1 MALLVSVTVFDV
13 GPDVLL
19 HMTHIFVST
28 CTECQFHFLLYLLII
43 LFCVMFSFLIALL
56 AMTLLKEIFNETFNE
71 SHSIKPPPQ
80 ASTDT
85 IFLPNKVAKDC
96 VL

>member
-1 MALLVSVTVFDV
+1 
-13 GPDVLL
+13 
-19 HMTHIFVST
+19 
-28 CTECQFHFLLYLLII
+28 
-43 LFCVMFSFLIALL
+43 MFSFLIALL